1 MSRPPPKKNLNTPP
15 PPLWRSAKHVFSCF
29 VSPPPHEPCRSRRR
43 NRYRQAPVYAREY
56 PILTMRRCL
65 PMFVIVAA
73 AAALGS
79 ATAAVTSR
87 SSGRIVRTVAAN
99 RAELSVEGGGGGGGG
114 GSCGKLAYMPA
125 YVIPKGSP
133 VDPCITCRP
142 RRTTPCYMKTLTV
155 KCTTPAMKDCG
166 LQNRV
171 HKPIFRRRRQGIVV
185 S

>member
-1 MSRPPPKKNLNTPP
+1 MTL

-29 VSPPPHEPCRSRRR
+29 VSPPHEPCRSRRR
-43 NRYRQAPVYAREY
+43 NRYRQAPVYASTL
-56 PILTMRRCL
+56 LTMRRCL
-65 PMFVIVAA
+65 PVFVIV

-79 ATAAVTSR
+79 ATPVTSR
-87 SSGRIVRTVAAN
+87 PSGRIVRTVSAN

-114 GSCGKLAYMPA
+114 GSCGKQAYMPA

-155 KCTTPAMKDCG
+155 KCTTPAMKNCG

-171 HKPIFRRRRQGIVV
+171 HKPIFRRRRQGIVG
-185 S
+185 